1 QAHTLAVQ
9 VPDQP
14 VWATVDFTRI
24 AQALANLL
32 SNAAKYTEP
41 HGRISVALSSD
52 AADANI
58 VVSDTGIGIPAALLP
73 RIFDMFTQLQ
83 AHRDR
88 TYGGLG
94 VGLTLARRLLQLHG
108 GTITA
113 ASEGQGRGSQFTIRL
128 PLEQTAEET
137 APRSHGDHAAPSV
150 AACRILIAE
159 DSQ

>member
-94 VGLTLARRLLQLHG
+94 IGLTLARRLVRLHG
-108 GTITA
+108 GSIDA
-113 ASEGQGRGSQFTIRL
+113 SSEGPGRGSQFTIHL
-128 PLEQTAEET
+128 PLVTVARGPE
-137 APRSHGDHAAPSV
+137 PRSD
-150 AACRILIAE
+150 
-159 DSQ
+159 DSGRVSRD